1 MSEKTSDVNQRQV
14 TIGGYV
20 VVPGSRKER
29 QAANREAK
37 KMAMLQ
43 EENEQ
48 LKAAAKG
55 MEGTAERVADKGV
68 ADGQSTHLSRDIAQ
82 ARDEVNKL
90 NSTGQFCKELWPG
103 FEDLLAAAEAK
114 LQAAQ
119 AAKRAANPLKQ
130 QLENAQAF
138 HARAKKK
145 VDEAI
150 LQREECKTELEVLA
164 ESLREHDRRVAEVEA
179 KRLEANQQ
187 VAELTRQWAE
197 QAGQSDSSDCG
208 IIDGSSA
215 KAVTLGSQEVSLI
228 RYLFKMV
235 PEDNLK
241 EACSSH
247 GIGADEIV
255 ARTEAVISKI
265 EAQANSVTP
274 MGHRPP
280 GTHEAAAALS
290 TEAAQLR
297 ASGSGEPW
305 QEVQKLWADFDVGM
319 LSDDESV
326 APSEAGEGPD
336 APRKRKAE
344 TTAKYAKIKKAHQTF
359 GEKLRVGASK
369 FGK

>member
-1 MSEKTSDVNQRQV
+1 M
-14 TIGGYV
+14 
-20 VVPGSRKER
+20 
-29 QAANREAK
+29 
-37 KMAMLQ
+37 
-43 EENEQ
+43 
-48 LKAAAKG
+48 
-55 MEGTAERVADKGV
+55 
-68 ADGQSTHLSRDIAQ
+68 
-82 ARDEVNKL
+82 
-90 NSTGQFCKELWPG
+90 
-103 FEDLLAAAEAK
+103 
-114 LQAAQ
+114 
-119 AAKRAANPLKQ
+119 
-130 QLENAQAF
+130 
-138 HARAKKK
+138 
-145 VDEAI
+145 
-150 LQREECKTELEVLA
+150 LA

-197 QAGQSDSSDCG
+197 QAGQSNSSDCG

-215 KAVTLGSQEVSLI
+215 KAVTLGSQELSLI

-235 PEDNLK
+235 PEDDLK

-255 ARTEAVISKI
+255 ARTEAVMSKI

-326 APSEAGEGPD
+326 ASSEAGEGPD
-336 APRKRKAE
+336 ARRKRKAE
-344 TTAKYAKIKKAHQTF
+344 TTAKNAKIKKAF